1 MSGRLRIDVFFDF
14 ICPWCLIGKRQLER
28 AQDLLRVQQPGVE
41 ITTVWHGVQLLPQL
55 PAQGEPFVDF
65 YLKRLGSLKAVAMR
79 LAQVQQAAMAEGVPI
94 DLSRI
99 VRMPNTADAHRLLE
113 RAKVLGNSA
122 QCDVLLERLFAAYFQ
137 LQGSESGEDL
147 GSQETLLAIARSC
160 GFDPD
165 AMASC
170 LQGDGDPY
178 IGNEAGAASG
188 VPSFQFDGRLT
199 VVGAQPAEALFD
211 AMCEALLDSHRA
223 RQPA

>member
-55 PAQGEPFVDF
+55 PAQGGSFADF
-65 YLKRLGSLKAVAMR
+65 YLKRLGSPEAVAMR
-79 LAQVQQAAMAEGVPI
+79 QAQVQQAAMAVDVPI

-99 VRMPNTADAHRLLE
+99 TRMPNTADAHRLLA
-113 RAKVLGNSA
+113 RASVLGNSA

-147 GSQETLLAIARSC
+147 GCQETLLAIAQSC

-165 AMASC
+165 AMAPF
-170 LQGDGDPY
+170 LKGDGDPY

-188 VPSFQFDGRLT
+188 VPSFQFDRRLT
-199 VVGAQPAEALFD
+199 VVGAQPAEALLG

-223 RQPA
+223 RRPA